1 MPKGKKPT
9 PAQVDLL
16 LRLYE
21 LRRETKL
28 RAARDWFAKN
38 FFVEKPEDIERVAP
52 MGSEENA
59 YFRMVVTYWEMV
71 CALLGY
77 GLLHEDFFFETTGEQ
92 YMVWVRIQPVL
103 GAWRQQFNDPKM
115 LQHLEQIPLLDLNL
129 RLGEGTGA
137 ALGISLVEA
146 GVKILMEMATFADA
160 GVAEKTED
168 EKVRG

>member
-38 FFVEKPEDIERVAP
+38 FFVEKPEDVERLAP

-59 YFRMVVTYWEMV
+59 YFRMVITYWDMV
-71 CALLGY
+71 CVLLRY
-77 GLLHEDFFFETTGEQ
+77 GFLHEELFFETGGEQ
-92 YMVWVRIQPVL
+92 YMVWVRIEPL
-103 GAWRQQFNDPKM
+103 IPAWRKQFGDPNVGHNLEETARRYEKWRERRAPGSVKRMREM
-115 LQHLEQIPLLDLNL
+115 L
-129 RLGEGTGA
+129 A
-137 ALGISLVEA
+137 A
-146 GVKILMEMATFADA
+146 MATQ
-160 GVAEKTED
+160 
-168 EKVRG
+168 RRPS

>member
-1 MPKGKKPT
+1 MPQGKKPT
-9 PAQVDLL
+9 PAQVDLH
-16 LRLYE
+16 LRLFE
-21 LRRETKL
+21 MRRETKL

-77 GLLHEDFFFETTGEQ
+77 GLLHEEFFFETTGEQ

-115 LQHLEQIPLLDLNL
+115 LQHLETATQRYEKWRERRAPGSVKRMREML
-129 RLGEGTGA
+129 A
-137 ALGISLVEA
+137 A
-146 GVKILMEMATFADA
+146 MATQ
-160 GVAEKTED
+160 
-168 EKVRG
+168 RRS